1 MAMDKEK
8 PPKARPERASIR
20 QILNAEW
27 AAARV
32 A

>member
-8 PPKARPERASIR
+8 PPKAPGRASIR